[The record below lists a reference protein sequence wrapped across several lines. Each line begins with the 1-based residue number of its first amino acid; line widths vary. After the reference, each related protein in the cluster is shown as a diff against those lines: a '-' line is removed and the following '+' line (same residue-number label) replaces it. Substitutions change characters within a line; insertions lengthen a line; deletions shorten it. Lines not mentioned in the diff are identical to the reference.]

1 MSNEDQNNDQQ
12 EPVEQEEQAVNQ
24 AANGNTADKQ
34 DAKGPGVK
42 YPPPIVFLL
51 VILLGAVLDYFW
63 PIGMGD
69 SGNGALIGGVLIL
82 MGSTIAI
89 LVNAEFKR
97 RNTAIEPWKPTT
109 NIVTDG
115 FYAWSRNPIYLG
127 FCMLSIGIG
136 IALNSFWIFIS
147 FVPGAL
153 AVQITAIIK
162 EEEYLEA
169 KFGQEC
175 LDYKA
180 KVRRWL

>member
-1 MSNEDQNNDQQ
+1 MSNEDQNTD
-12 EPVEQEEQAVNQ
+12 ELET
-24 AANGNTADKQ
+24 GNESRNIEDDADL
-34 DAKGPGVK
+34 KGAGVK
-42 YPPPIVFLL
+42 YPPPIVFLMI
-51 VILLGAVLDYFW
+51 ILLGGGLDYLW
-63 PIGMGD
+63 PIGMGV
-69 SGNGALIGGVLIL
+69 SGNGALVGGVLIL
-82 MGSTIAI
+82 VGATIAI

-109 NIVTDG
+109 SIVTDG

-147 FVPGAL
+147 FIPGAL
-153 AVQITAIIK
+153 AVQIIAINK

-169 KFGQEC
+169 KFGQEY
-175 LDYKA
+175 LDYKN

>member
-1 MSNEDQNNDQQ
+1 MSNEDQNSDEPKSSQQ
-12 EPVEQEEQAVNQ
+12 TAEDASRIAED
-24 AANGNTADKQ
+24 NTDL
-34 DAKGPGVK
+34 KGAGVR
-42 YPPPIVFLL
+42 YPPPVVFLL
-51 VILLGAVLDYFW
+51 VILLGAGIDYVW
-63 PIGMGD
+63 PIGMGV

-82 MGSTIAI
+82 MGATIAI

-109 NIVTDG
+109 NIITDG

-162 EEEYLEA
+162 EEKYLEE
-169 KFGQEC
+169 KFGQEY
-175 LDYKA
+175 LDYKR